1 MNCQEVRSM
10 LSEYIDGE
18 ANDADAKL
26 LEEHLAE
33 CASCAKELEILL
45 RVSNLLQNSAEVEPP
60 PGLLERIESATI
72 QRTGILEKLR
82 SRMATV
88 PQYARLTVAG
98 LATASIL
105 IGILFSQ
112 MGENLPQKRIA
123 SISEKPTPQTKII
136 PKQQPTITLKQP
148 VPQAKGVSEPTYFKK
163 QKKYAMTVARK
174 PQPKSRVEHKD
185 IGQHKIVE
193 TNETTN
199 AIEESPDSS
208 LEIAENSTDT
218 ATSEGSLIATA
229 TTEKSNAEEEAS
241 KIKITPPK
249 LIVQED
255 PSAIEQLRAKLAAQ
269 NKQRTEVK
277 IDPLD
282 GKKNSVTL
290 IGFRF

>member
-1 MNCQEVRSM
+1 MNCQKVRSM

-26 LEEHLAE
+26 IEKHLAE
-33 CASCAKELEILL
+33 CASCAKEMEILL
-45 RVSNLLQNSAEVEPP
+45 RVSNLLQDSAEVEPP
-60 PGLLERIESATI
+60 PGLLERIESATV

-82 SRMATV
+82 SRIATV

-98 LATASIL
+98 LATAGIL
-105 IGILFSQ
+105 IGVLFSQ
-112 MGENLPQKRIA
+112 MGGNLPQKRIA
-123 SISEKPTPQTKII
+123 SISEKPTPQAKVI
-136 PKQQPTITLKQP
+136 PKQQPTITLNQP
-148 VPQAKGVSEPTYFKK
+148 VAQEKVVSEPTYFKK
-163 QKKYAMTVARK
+163 QKKYATTVARK
-174 PQPKSRVEHKD
+174 HQPKLRVEHKD
-185 IGQHKIVE
+185 IEQHKIVE
-193 TNETTN
+193 TNETTT

-208 LEIAENSTDT
+208 LEIAEDSTDT
-218 ATSEGSLIATA
+218 AEGSLIATA
-229 TTEKSNAEEEAS
+229 TNENTSAEEEAS

-255 PSAIEQLRAKLAAQ
+255 PSAIEQLRAKLAAK
-269 NKQRTEVK
+269 NKQRAEVK